1 MPCLRLNWTIVLL
14 AVIGFS
20 LSDSTLNFLGPYR
33 SSKEANGSVMKPWPL
48 CSHLLRQCADGA
60 TPKDFP
66 SIRATIDSVVTLREN
81 TKNFSFSLV
90 DEIAALKELS
100 SSKASTDDEVKAYKT
115 RIDELS
121 NQVFDLNLKDWR
133 QEEQAENLK
142 QKLDKLQA
150 EMEQQIKLNKSL
162 EVDLAHYKESTSQ
175 LSTALDQQKSEVNRL
190 REKVLPENSE
200 LSETLSKLCGSDSE
214 LQNKILYLQTVLND
228 PQRLTGEEIA
238 WMRDRS
244 RDDDLERV
252 SALEEKNATLSEQ
265 LNEAVETVAELQE
278 KISCFEQAMKDLSE
292 VHEKEM
298 SSMRD
303 RLSKEHQQERN
314 ALEEKCRE
322 NARLSEQL
330 AEAEENIT
338 RLVKES
344 YRTATEDDHQK
355 RLIEEHRREA
365 SVMEAAC
372 REIRRDYEDAVE
384 KVTVL
389 TKEKAAL
396 EGLLEQLQHELQD
409 RRNLDVDEVANV
421 STPSSDGRSH
431 DYVYDA
437 YDEPIVVDTKEP
449 TVVHEEREN
458 TSSSTNS
465 TDQYCDFCSEFGHD
479 TFSCSNFV
487 ARRPELRRRD

>member
-1 MPCLRLNWTIVLL
+1 
-14 AVIGFS
+14 
-20 LSDSTLNFLGPYR
+20 
-33 SSKEANGSVMKPWPL
+33 MKPWPL

-81 TKNFSFSLV
+81 TK
-90 DEIAALKELS
+90 
-100 SSKASTDDEVKAYKT
+100 
-115 RIDELS
+115 
-121 NQVFDLNLKDWR
+121 VFDLNLKDWR

-190 REKVLPENSE
+190 REKVLPEN
-200 LSETLSKLCGSDSE
+200 
-214 LQNKILYLQTVLND
+214 D

-244 RDDDLERV
+244 RDDDLER
-252 SALEEKNATLSEQ
+252 NATLSEQ

-344 YRTATEDDHQK
+344 YRTAT
-355 RLIEEHRREA
+355 
-365 SVMEAAC
+365 
-372 REIRRDYEDAVE
+372 EIRRDYEDAVE